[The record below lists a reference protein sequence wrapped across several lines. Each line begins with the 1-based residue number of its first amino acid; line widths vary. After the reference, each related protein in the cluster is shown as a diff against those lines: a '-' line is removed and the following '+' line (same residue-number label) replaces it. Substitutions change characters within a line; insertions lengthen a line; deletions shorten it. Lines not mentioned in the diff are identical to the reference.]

1 MHELEVC
8 PKCSAK
14 FSARSALV
22 SGGVPIGFNVFPFS
36 DVSVMVRC
44 PDCMH
49 VFSARKLKLFGFV
62 SPNGIRLVLLAVIVM
77 CIALLVL

>member
-1 MHELEVC
+1 
-8 PKCSAK
+8 
-14 FSARSALV
+14 
-22 SGGVPIGFNVFPFS
+22 
-36 DVSVMVRC
+36 MVRC

-49 VFSARKLKLFGFV
+49 VFSARKLKLFGLV